1 MRSASSTL
9 LPVSTSKSSFIK
21 QDGEFG
27 MVSGII
33 GKKIGMTQVFTGEGS
48 LVPVTVV
55 QAGPCTVVQAKTPA
69 RDRYAAVQLG
79 FGQQK
84 AQRVSKAMRGHV
96 TKSQK
101 GPFRVLREFP
111 IGEDGALEVGQDVR
125 VSDVFQV
132 GDVVD
137 VTGVSKGKGT
147 AGVMKRHHFSGFPAS
162 HGTHEYFR
170 HGGSIGNRSYP
181 GRVLKGKRMSG
192 RMGNERVTVA
202 NLQVVEV
209 RADQDL
215 IFLRGAVPGA
225 RGGTLVIRKRAAV
238 KAKPGAAG
246 AQ

>member
-1 MRSASSTL
+1 
-9 LPVSTSKSSFIK
+9 
-21 QDGEFG
+21 

-79 FGQQK
+79 FGPQK

-96 TKSQK
+96 AKSAK
-101 GPFRVLREFP
+101 GPFRVLREFRVA
-111 IGEDGALEVGQDVR
+111 GEDGLEVGQDVR
-125 VSDVFQV
+125 VADVFQA

-137 VTGVSKGKGT
+137 VTGISKGKGT
-147 AGVMKRHHFSGFPAS
+147 AGVMKRHHFSGFPGS

-170 HGGSIGNRSYP
+170 HGGSIGNRSFP
-181 GRVLKGKRMSG
+181 GRVFKGKRMSG
-192 RMGNERVTVA
+192 RMGAERVTVA

-209 RADQDL
+209 RGDQDL

-225 RGGTLVIRKRAAV
+225 RGGTIVIRKHAGGGA
-238 KAKPGAAG
+238 KAKAAAAAG
-246 AQ
+246 AE

>member
-1 MRSASSTL
+1 
-9 LPVSTSKSSFIK
+9 
-21 QDGEFG
+21 
-27 MVSGII
+27 MVTGII

-55 QAGPCTVVQAKTPA
+55 MAGPCTVVQAKTPA

-79 FGQQK
+79 FGEQK
-84 AQRVSKAMRGHV
+84 AQRLSKAARGHV
-96 TKSQK
+96 AKSKK
-101 GPFRVLREFP
+101 GPFRVLREFRV
-111 IGEDGALEVGQDVR
+111 GDDSTLEVGQDVR
-125 VSDVFQV
+125 VADVFAA
-132 GDVVD
+132 GDIVD

-147 AGVMKRHHFSGFPAS
+147 AGVMKRHHFSGFPGS

-170 HGGSIGNRSYP
+170 HGGSIGNRSFP
-181 GRVLKGKRMSG
+181 GRVFKGKRMSG

-225 RGGTLVIRKRAAV
+225 KGGTIVIRKHRGGTAA
-238 KAKPGAAG
+238 AKAG

>member
-1 MRSASSTL
+1 
-9 LPVSTSKSSFIK
+9 
-21 QDGEFG
+21 

-33 GKKIGMTQVFTGEGS
+33 GKKIGMTQVFTGEGG

-79 FGQQK
+79 FGAQK

-96 TKSQK
+96 AKAGK

-111 IGEDGALEVGQDVR
+111 VGDGAALEVGQDVR
-125 VSDVFQV
+125 VADVFQA

-147 AGVMKRHHFSGFPAS
+147 AGVMKRHHFSGFPAT

-170 HGGSIGNRSYP
+170 HGGSIGNRSFP
-181 GRVLKGKRMSG
+181 GRVFKGKRMSG
-192 RMGNERVTVA
+192 RTGNERVTVA
-202 NLQVVEV
+202 HLEVVEV

-225 RGGTLVIRKRAAV
+225 RGGTIVIRKNVNGKR
-238 KAKPGAAG
+238 KASAAG
-246 AQ
+246 AE

>member
-1 MRSASSTL
+1 
-9 LPVSTSKSSFIK
+9 
-21 QDGEFG
+21 
-27 MVSGII
+27 
-33 GKKIGMTQVFTGEGS
+33 MTQIFTDGGG

-79 FGQQK
+79 FGAQK

-96 TKSQK
+96 ARSTK

-111 IGEDGALEVGQDVR
+111 VGSDSALEVGRDVR
-125 VSDVFQV
+125 VADVFQA

-147 AGVMKRHHFSGFPAS
+147 AGVMKRHHFSGTPAT

-170 HGGSIGNRSYP
+170 HGGSIGNRSFP
-181 GRVLKGKRMSG
+181 GRVFKGKRMAG
-192 RMGNERVTVA
+192 RTGNERVTIA
-202 NLQVVEV
+202 NLEVIEV

-225 RGGTLVIRKRAAV
+225 RGGTVVIRKHADGKREAR
-238 KAKPGAAG
+238 AAG
-246 AQ
+246 AE